1 MSDFSVLVIKN
12 FRKQRTYKVH
22 LLRVETHNGSAT
34 IESINY
40 VDRKLDLIHVG
51 KSFFKKYHVKYLNVK
66 ILSVTHLLEFV
77 NPSIKA
83 DQQRTQSA
91 PSNTESDKAKT
102 TVTSRVLPFKPI
114 NFISESKS
122 GSICSSSSSE
132 SISSLRSIYSDI
144 ERRSINQSEYIKD
157 LVENAV
163 TKKVMQLEEKLNIK
177 IQKIEEN
184 HSNKMSQAEE
194 RYQSFRDEING
205 KSQSI
210 IEKSNAAESQ
220 LFKVKAELIEKIYT
234 SKANVQDSNFDRKAQ
249 EIKDSKQS
257 ESQAPNR
264 EDGSQKNQGNKSVR
278 RPLRVHPNIVKLL
291 HNRSADNL
299 ITFVKYYNEYSFP
312 AVLNC
317 YVDAQ
322 FHVRDSFKLYEKYTN
337 ANDPDDDVWLK
348 DLFYN
353 LTCPPI

>member
-1 MSDFSVLVIKN
+1 M
-12 FRKQRTYKVH
+12 
-22 LLRVETHNGSAT
+22 LRVETHNGSAT
-34 IESINY
+34 IESINH
-40 VDRKLDLIHVG
+40 VDRKLDLIHVREN
-51 KSFFKKYHVKYLNVK
+51 FFKKYHVKYLNVK
-66 ILSVTHLLEFV
+66 ILSIKHLLDFV
-77 NPSIKA
+77 NPAFKA
-83 DQQRTQSA
+83 DQQRTQLA
-91 PSNTESDKAKT
+91 PSSTESDKAKT
-102 TVTSRVLPFKPI
+102 AVTSRVLPFKPI

-157 LVENAV
+157 LVDNAV
-163 TKKVMQLEEKLNIK
+163 TKKVMQLEEKFNIK

-184 HSNKMSQAEE
+184 YSNKMSQAEE

-205 KSQSI
+205 KCQSI
-210 IEKSNAAESQ
+210 IEKSNTAESQ
-220 LFKVKAELIEKIYT
+220 LFKTKAELIEKIYT
-234 SKANVQDSNFDRKAQ
+234 SKGIVQNSNFDRYEAHGS
-249 EIKDSKQS
+249 KDSENQNDTR
-257 ESQAPNR
+257 APIK
-264 EDGSQKNQGNKSVR
+264 EDGSQRNRQCQEYNQGNKFVK

-322 FHVRDSFKLYEKYTN
+322 FHVRDSLKMYEKYTS

-348 DLFYN
+348 DLFYS